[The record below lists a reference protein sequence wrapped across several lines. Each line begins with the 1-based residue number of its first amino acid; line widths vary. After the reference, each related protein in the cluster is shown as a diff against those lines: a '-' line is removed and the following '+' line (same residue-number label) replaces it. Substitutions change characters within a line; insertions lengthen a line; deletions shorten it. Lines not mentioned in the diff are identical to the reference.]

1 MGRKVPEKVISA
13 LWKDGV
19 MQRLLQ
25 SENPVRISTM
35 QDIGLGDRV
44 AIAIRKNL
52 DVLGYIWVL
61 EVNGHLGEE
70 ELHQLKRAAEAA
82 KSLLIQLQMK
92 TRKEEKSYHD
102 FFWQLLT
109 GHLQSDELVRNKA
122 KQLGVQLPERFHVM
136 VLQFEEDIT
145 EKLHQQIRYTLETT
159 PFVQIALHAVTD
171 AQLVLL
177 AAEPPLS
184 VGGEEE
190 KREPLFRMIRQMQQ
204 RFGISPVESGSGMIY
219 GDYALVEQS
228 CQEALTLLQIKRRFP
243 EETKSAFYYHDLGY
257 YRYLPHILREKHLHR
272 IENPALRKLRK
283 YDSDHNSNLLHT
295 LEVFLYNDSNVKA
308 AADLLHVHINTLTYR
323 LKRIAEIGGIDLN
336 NMDQK
341 VTLYL
346 DLKAEKMEE

>member
-1 MGRKVPEKVISA
+1 
-13 LWKDGV
+13 
-19 MQRLLQ
+19 LQ
-25 SENPVRISTM
+25 SENPIRISAM

-44 AIAIRKNL
+44 AIAIRKNN

-61 EVNGHLGEE
+61 EVNEQVGEQ

-82 KSLLIQLQMK
+82 KSQLVQLQMK

-109 GHLQSDELVRNKA
+109 GHLKSDEMIREKA
-122 KQLGVQLPERFHVM
+122 KQLGVQLPERFHVT
-136 VLQFEEDIT
+136 VLQFDTDIT

-159 PFVQIALHAVTD
+159 PFARIALHAVTD

-177 AAEPPLS
+177 AAAPPPS
-184 VGGEEE
+184 VGNEEE
-190 KREPLFRMIRQMQQ
+190 KRNPLFRMIRQMKQ

-219 GDYALVEQS
+219 GDYAMVERS

-243 EETKSAFYYHDLGY
+243 EETKSAFYYPDLGY
-257 YRYLPHILREKHLHR
+257 YRYLPHILREKQLHR
-272 IENPALRKLRK
+272 IENPALQKLRK
-283 YDSDHNSNLLHT
+283 YDREHNSDLLQT
-295 LEVFLYNDSNVKA
+295 LEVFLHNDSNVKV

-323 LKRIAEIGGIDLN
+323 LKRIAEIGGIDLS

-346 DLKAEKMEE
+346 DLKAEKMEK